1 MTSGLA
7 TTPPADNLAGR
18 MKLLFS
24 EFAPDYS
31 QYRYPYV
38 VWAVPEPGET
48 PADLYGSGFH
58 PASPDLRRFTLCRH
72 LRVPLAGWTPT
83 SENRRILR
91 KGSGMVLE
99 LVTRQAFEFT
109 AERQARWLAFAEER
123 FGAGIMTPERLEGL
137 MTRGVVT
144 HLLVCRD
151 EGEGN
156 REVGCVL
163 MYLEPPRMAHYYY
176 AFYDLKHPNRS
187 LGLFLMTAALQFFQD
202 AGFNHLY
209 LGTCYSE
216 RALYKTQFD
225 GLEFFDGLAWSTNID
240 HLKFLVRRDAKA
252 RHLLEEPDFLS
263 WHGGLDSLV
272 DRTGFQLRR
281 HMVEADPTPERHGTG
296 N

>member
-1 MTSGLA
+1 LTSGLA
-7 TTPPADNLAGR
+7 TTPPADNLAAR

-48 PADLYGSGFH
+48 PADLYASGFH

-72 LRVPLAGWTPT
+72 LRVPLASWTST

-91 KGSGMVLE
+91 KGGGMTLDLLNRE
-99 LVTRQAFEFT
+99 AFEFT

-123 FGAGIMTPERLEGL
+123 FGAGIMTSERLEGL

-151 EGEGN
+151 EGDGN

-176 AFYDLKHPNRS
+176 AFYDLKHTNRS
-187 LGLFLMTAALQFFQD
+187 LGLFLMTAAIRFFQD
-202 AGFNHLY
+202 AGFGHLY

-216 RALYKTQFD
+216 RALYKTQFE
-225 GLEFFDGLAWSTNID
+225 GLEFFDGMAWSTNID

-252 RHLLEEPDFLS
+252 RHLLEDPDFLA
-263 WHGGLDSLV
+263 WHGGLDGLA
-272 DRTGFQLRR
+272 DRTGFQLKR
-281 HMVEADPTPERHGTG
+281 HMSASSPSPERHGTG